1 MTPGGP
7 SGLDWF
13 GEKSA
18 DFRGEILRDEPLA
31 RHTYY
36 RIGGPAK
43 LMLVPKSVEDL
54 FWIHRGLKDSGVS
67 FAVLGVGS
75 NTLASDDG
83 FKGVVIKLSKLDQSI
98 EDLGESEGVRR
109 IRCGA
114 SVAISTLLKRAS
126 TGGWGSFDLWTGIPG
141 SVGGAVAMNAG
152 THLGETAD
160 ILESVQIF
168 DLKSGALTE
177 LSRKQI
183 DFSYRVCKQ
192 VTSSTLVVSAVFKT
206 RVEDP
211 AKTLERIQAT
221 LARRK
226 ATQPID
232 KPSCGSVFKNPKEA
246 GLHAWQVI
254 EKVGLRGYQEG
265 QAQFSDKHC
274 NFIVNLGGAKAW
286 QVRALID
293 EAKKRAHEKLGIE
306 LHEEVRS
313 LGFK

>member
-1 MTPGGP
+1 M
-7 SGLDWF
+7 SSLLNLEWF
-13 GEKSA
+13 GRESSR
-18 DFRGEILRDEPLA
+18 FRGELLRDEPLS

-43 LMLVPKSVEDL
+43 LLLIPKTREDL
-54 FWIHRGLKDSGVS
+54 VWIHEGLKVTGAPY
-67 FAVLGVGS
+67 AVLGVGS

-83 FKGVVIKLSKLDQSI
+83 YFGVVIKISKLDSAI
-98 EDLGESEGVRR
+98 EELEVGPIGSQAK

-114 SVAISTLLKRAS
+114 SVSISTLLRKAS

-160 ILESVQIF
+160 ILQSVTLF
-168 DLKSGALTE
+168 SFETGLFTE
-177 LSRKQI
+177 LDRSKI
-183 DFSYRVCKQ
+183 EFSYRHCRQ
-192 VTSSTLVVSAVFKT
+192 VTGSTVVVSAVFKT
-206 RVEDP
+206 RVEDSS
-211 AKTLERIQAT
+211 KTLERIQT
-221 LARRK
+221 THERRK

-254 EKVGLRGYQEG
+254 EKVGLRGHQVG

-286 QVRALID
+286 HVKALID
-293 EAKKRAHEKLGIE
+293 EAKKRSAE
-306 LHEEVRS
+306 LLKIHLIEEVKY
-313 LGFK
+313 LG